1 MRCALRVGMGTAIAP
16 MTALTRRSSNVMK
29 TLRAFFCGFLAD
41 ERGATMVD
49 YTVLLT
55 ILTLTLIATVSEMSN
70 ALITFFQSTASAFG
84 SF

>member
-1 MRCALRVGMGTAIAP
+1 
-16 MTALTRRSSNVMK
+16 MK
-29 TLRAFFCGFLAD
+29 TLRPFFCGFLAD

-55 ILTLTLIATVSEMSN
+55 ILTLALIATVSEMSN
-70 ALITFFQSTASAFG
+70 ALITFFHDTASAFG